1 MLTVAFVCLGLSFLF
16 EDQMGYCLMKKC
28 RVHYIYIYVNK
39 DSL

>member
-16 EDQMGYCLMKKC
+16 EDQMGYFLMKKC
-28 RVHYIYIYVNK
+28 RVHYIYIYMNK